1 MSKLEVNIGTTP
13 NDSTGDTLRDAFEK
27 VNLNFNEVYD
37 TFGNGSNVSNSYM
50 ITLSS
55 VYNFANLLSDQLG
68 ALSNTVIITNDDA
81 NNLSEVVILAYDQAN
96 TGTDLAIQA
105 YDQANTAYD
114 QANTGTDLAIQA
126 YDQANT
132 AYDQANIGTD
142 LATQAYDQA
151 NTAFTK
157 SNTFPYIISGY
168 SIETLVANAIIHM
181 HVLAANVYFEQDF
194 IGSYGVPTNESNT
207 QLYFDI
213 NISGDS
219 KGSMFF
225 ANTYEATFTSPIPFV
240 AESGSLLK
248 IIAPE
253 AITSNLES
261 FAFTLAG
268 TIV

>member
-81 NNLSEVVILAYDQAN
+81 NNLSEVVIL
-96 TGTDLAIQA
+96 
-105 YDQANTAYD
+105 AYD